1 MFYFIEPAASD
12 NTDVTEF
19 RKTLAGQELLYSSV
33 DETLL
38 LTQVE
43 KNLTG
48 IFTTWK
54 SWPQKWNR
62 TKRQLRRVSLTAL
75 VLLAIPAMGS
85 DFYVRAQINTDIEA
99 GDAIGAASQWA
110 ENSPLMTVNKNIV
123 RGRINQLMIQNL
135 KQASTT
141 QAKLEL
147 YRQVR
152 KLSPMQ

>member
-1 MFYFIEPAASD
+1 
-12 NTDVTEF
+12 
-19 RKTLAGQELLYSSV
+19 
-33 DETLL
+33 
-38 LTQVE
+38 
-43 KNLTG
+43 
-48 IFTTWK
+48 
-54 SWPQKWNR
+54 
-62 TKRQLRRVSLTAL
+62 
-75 VLLAIPAMGS
+75 MGS